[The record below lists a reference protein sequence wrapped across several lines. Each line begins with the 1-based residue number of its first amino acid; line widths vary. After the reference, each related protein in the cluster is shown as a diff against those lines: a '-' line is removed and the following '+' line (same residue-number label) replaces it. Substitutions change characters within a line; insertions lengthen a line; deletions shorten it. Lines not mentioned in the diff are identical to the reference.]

1 MNSIK
6 VTIDYIKSL
15 TYFDNNTASADIKI
29 FSDIKNV
36 VSSSWIIDRTE
47 ITKTPFRSQLIQE
60 YKIDNNSFFNNNL
73 TLDDICINTAQL
85 FKDLP
90 KKIYILWSGG
100 LDSNVL
106 IISMLKA
113 GIEKEKIIVA
123 CNPDGL
129 KENYNF
135 YRNFILPNFKVI
147 ASEKLMQQASVT
159 GIKDGIILNGDP
171 ADALYGIDL
180 SFSLVEQYGIEF
192 LKQPCSRDVVTNYFI
207 SKSMNARSANCW
219 YDFFMASTIHSPRE
233 IKTMDDFS
241 WWITFNHRWQS
252 ANEKLKLRILDDS
265 NYKTFFG
272 NQNFQDWACYRN
284 NSSIETLK
292 DFKLEMKKIIYEYT
306 GDQEYFD
313 NKIKLHSNSHAFGL
327 NSYSAILDNDQ
338 KLLSLEFNIYDFYN
352 KNNFMTDWLSI
363 N

>member
-15 TYFDNNTASADIKI
+15 NYFKENTVSDDIEI
-29 FSDIKNV
+29 FSDITNII
-36 VSSSWIIDRTE
+36 SSSWIIDRTE
-47 ITKTPFRSQLIQE
+47 IAKTPFRSNLLEE
-60 YKIDNNSFFNNNL
+60 YKINDASFLNKNL
-73 TLDDICINTAQL
+73 KFDDICVSTANT
-85 FKDLP
+85 FSSSSG
-90 KKIYILWSGG
+90 KIYILWSGG
-100 LDSNVL
+100 LDSTVL

-113 GIEKEKIIVA
+113 GVDKQKIIIA

-135 YRNFILPNFKVI
+135 YRKFILPNFKVI
-147 ASEKLMQQASVT
+147 ASEKLMQQASTV
-159 GIKDGIILNGDP
+159 GINDGIILNGDP

-180 SFSLVEQYGIEF
+180 SLNLAALHGVEF
-192 LKQPCSRDVVTNYFI
+192 LKNPCSRELITDYFI
-207 SKSMNARSANCW
+207 SQGMKEKSANCW
-219 YDFFMASTIHSPRE
+219 YDFFMSSSNQSPRQ
-233 IKTMDDFS
+233 IKTLSDFS

-252 ANEKLKLRILDDS
+252 ANEKIKLRIQNDS

-272 NQNFQDWACYRN
+272 NTDFQNWACYRD
-284 NSSIETLK
+284 NSSVKTLK
-292 DFKLEMKKIIYEYT
+292 DFKLEIKKIIYDYT
-306 GDQEYFD
+306 KDQDYFD

-338 KLLSLEFNIYDFYN
+338 KLLSTEFNIYDFYN

>member
-6 VTIDYIKSL
+6 VTIDYVRSL
-15 TYFDNNTASADIKI
+15 TDFKGDSITDDIKI
-29 FSDIKNV
+29 FDEIKNV
-36 VSSSWIIDRTE
+36 VASSWIIDRTE
-47 ITKTPFRSQLIQE
+47 FAKTPFRSYLIND
-60 YKIDNNSFFNNNL
+60 YKLDNQSFSNNNL
-73 TLDDICINTAQL
+73 TLNDICIDTASS
-85 FKDLP
+85 FKNWQ

-100 LDSNVL
+100 LDSTVL

-113 GIEKEKIIVA
+113 GIEKENIIVA

-135 YRNFILPNFKVI
+135 YQKFILPNFKVI
-147 ASEKLMQQASVT
+147 ASEKLMQQASIT
-159 GIKDGIILNGDP
+159 GITDGIILNGDP

-180 SFSLVEQYGIEF
+180 SLSLTKKYGIEF
-192 LKQPCSRDVVTNYFI
+192 LKVPCSREVVTKYFI
-207 SKSMNARSANCW
+207 SQNMSLQSANCW
-219 YDFFMASTIHSPRE
+219 YDFFMESSSQSPRE

-272 NQNFQDWACYRN
+272 NSNFQNWACYRD
-284 NSSIETLK
+284 NSSVGTLK
-292 DFKLEMKKIIYEYT
+292 EFKLEMKKIIYEYT
-306 GDQEYFD
+306 KDQEYFE

-327 NSYSAILDNDQ
+327 NSYSAILDNNQ
-338 KLLSLEFNIYDFYN
+338 KILSKEFNIYNFYD
-352 KNNFMTDWLSI
+352 KNNFMIDWLSI